1 MNAPIYLDHQA
12 TTPCDPAVVAAM
24 QPWWAEQ
31 FGNAASRSHRAG
43 LVARQATETARRQ
56 VAQLLGASPKEI
68 VFTSGA
74 TEANNL
80 AILGTVRAS
89 DRKVPHVITV
99 ATEHQAVLD
108 PCEALVR
115 RGEAEVTVLPVDGQG
130 LVDPDALRAA
140 LRPHTVLVSVMAVNN
155 EIGVEQPLAELGA
168 ICEEAGVR
176 LHTDAAQAAYTP
188 LDPAAIGAQLVSL
201 SAHKLYGPK
210 GVGALYVRRGRPKT
224 TLEPLL
230 YGGGHER
237 GLRSG
242 TLPVPLLVGF
252 GEAAAQLLAHRDEER
267 ARLAGLQQRLWIG
280 LSEGLTGVHLHG
292 HPTQRAPHNLNV
304 RFDGVEAEALLLALR
319 DTVALSTGSACSS
332 EVLKPSHVL
341 EALGLPAE
349 ELSASL
355 RFGLGRPTT
364 EAQIDTVVAAVVAK
378 VTELRAMASL
388 YTV

>member
-1 MNAPIYLDHQA
+1 
-12 TTPCDPAVVAAM
+12 
-24 QPWWAEQ
+24 
-31 FGNAASRSHRAG
+31 
-43 LVARQATETARRQ
+43 
-56 VAQLLGASPKEI
+56 
-68 VFTSGA
+68 
-74 TEANNL
+74 
-80 AILGTVRAS
+80 
-89 DRKVPHVITV
+89 VITV